1 MAAQLQRPPRE
12 NVTPLVLEKV
22 AWAGAKLGSYQQAAE
37 AMQELAGV
45 DLVAKQT
52 HRITSQIGAD
62 AVAQRQKLVDEHQ
75 NRPLMERVA
84 APPKVTP
91 ASLAVVMYDGGR
103 YQRRDHFQPR
113 RQVSSEAGTEQKL
126 SSEQSPPQGAE
137 SEATTTSPSAKTHW
151 REDKIGIILSM
162 TSEVHD
168 HDPSPEFPEWL
179 ARAEVVA
186 QLAHLTTRDEHEE
199 ELGLADESECTVVPG
214 CTQDWPEI
222 APKLVSRE
230 VVASC
235 ADAEAFGHHL
245 EWKAWTMGV
254 PAAPR
259 QAFVAD
265 GQAVNWT
272 IHKKHF
278 SQMTGVLDLMHALS
292 YAWRAAES
300 IADRDAYR
308 RYATWIWQGH
318 VQCLINELQQLQDKL
333 GIPPPGTIASDPR
346 ERVDRALTYY
356 RNHQKLMNYPEY
368 RKQGL
373 PLTSSHM
380 ESTVK
385 MINARIKGSEKF
397 WRKDH
402 GESLLQLRADSLSDS
417 KPLAAFWVNWRSGL
431 TGVNHYRKTA
441 G

>member
-1 MAAQLQRPPRE
+1 VAAQLQRPPRE

-62 AVAQRQKLVDEHQ
+62 AVDERQKLVNEHQ
-75 NRPLMERVA
+75 KRPLMERVT
-84 APPKVTP
+84 APPKVKP
-91 ASLAVVMYDGGR
+91 ASLAVVMMDGGR
-103 YQRRDHFQPR
+103 YQRRDHFRAR
-113 RQVSSEAGTEQKL
+113 REAAAADRTEQNTTP
-126 SSEQSPPQGAE
+126 EQSRQQA
-137 SEATTTSPSAKTHW
+137 SNSNAATASTSAKTHW
-151 REDKIGIILSM
+151 REDKIGIVLSM

-179 ARAEVVA
+179 ARADVVA
-186 QLAHLTTRDEHEE
+186 QLAHLTGRDEQEE
-199 ELGLADESECTVVPG
+199 DLKVTNKPECTVAPEVV
-214 CTQDWPEI
+214 QDWPDI

-230 VVASC
+230 VIASC

-245 EWKAWTMGV
+245 EWKAWTLGV

-265 GQAVNWT
+265 GQAVNWNT
-272 IHKKHF
+272 HKKHF

-300 IADRDAYR
+300 IDDRGAYR
-308 RYATWIWQGH
+308 RYATWIWQGN
-318 VQCLINELQQLQDKL
+318 VQCVIDELQRLQHQL
-333 GIPPPGTIASDPR
+333 GIPPPGATASDPR
-346 ERVDRALTYY
+346 ERVDRAMTYY
-356 RNHQKLMNYPEY
+356 RNHSELMKYPEY

-385 MINARIKGSEKF
+385 MINARVKGSEKF
-397 WRKDH
+397 WRKEH
-402 GESLLQLRADSLSDS
+402 GESLLHLRAESLSDS
-417 KPLAAFWVNWRSGL
+417 KPLAAFWVNWRNGL
-431 TGVNHYRKTA
+431 TGVNH
-441 G
+441 